1 MENRGVEGLS
11 INLKVLL
18 VEDEEFARD
27 ELSRFLK
34 RRVGKLYIASNG
46 IEGLEIIQEKSPDL
60 VITDLKMP
68 YMGGIDMANKAR
80 ESGYSEPIIIISALS
95 DSDTILNAVDI
106 GIAKYI
112 VKPVDTKQLVD
123 TMESLASN
131 ILKAKFH
138 HTLVNESVLM
148 SKDEK
153 QKLEQKIKSEVA
165 SFIKNYTG
173 KGPKN
178 IQVLI
183 QGNDIVIKAEG
194 VLTLLELN
202 LISHNRNNGLVD
214 YNRRLFY
221 MENKNLFEQ
230 LLEPI
235 VGSKVNLIKV
245 ECDSK
250 INEDSINFLIT

>member
-1 MENRGVEGLS
+1 MENKNGEGLS

-18 VEDEEFARD
+18 VEDEEFARE

-46 IEGLEIIQEKSPDL
+46 MEGLKIIEEQSPDC

-68 YMGGIDMANKAR
+68 YMSGLEMASKAR
-80 ESGYSEPIIIISALS
+80 IGGYNAPIIVISALS
-95 DSDTILNAVDI
+95 DSETILNAVDI
-106 GIAKYI
+106 GIVKYI

-123 TMESLASN
+123 TMELLASN
-131 ILKAKFH
+131 ILRDKFNQ
-138 HTLVNESVLM
+138 TVLNETVLI

-165 SFIKNYTG
+165 AFIKNHTG

-178 IQVLI
+178 VHVLI
-183 QGNDIVIKAEG
+183 QGNNVEIKAEG

-202 LISHNRNNGLVD
+202 LISHHRNNGLVD

-221 MENKNLFEQ
+221 MENKEVFEHSI
-230 LLEPI
+230 ESVI
-235 VGSKVNLIKV
+235 GSKVNLVKI

-250 INEDSINFLIT
+250 LNLDSINFLFL

>member
-1 MENRGVEGLS
+1 MENKNVEGLS

-27 ELSRFLK
+27 ELSKFLK

-46 IEGLEIIQEKSPDL
+46 MQGLEIIQEKSPDL

-68 YMGGIDMANKAR
+68 HMSGLEMAGSAR
-80 ESGYSEPIIIISALS
+80 ANGYHEPIIIISALS
-95 DSDTILNAVDI
+95 DSETILNAVDI

-112 VKPVDTKQLVD
+112 VKPVDTKQLVE

-131 ILKAKFH
+131 ILKDKFH
-138 HTLVNESVLM
+138 HTIVNESTLM

-165 SFIKNYTG
+165 SFIKTYTG

-183 QGNDIVIKAEG
+183 QGNNIEVKAEG

-202 LISHNRNNGLVD
+202 LISHHRNNGLVD

-221 MENKNLFEQ
+221 MENKDLFENIIKNAIESNVS
-230 LLEPI
+230 L
-235 VGSKVNLIKV
+235 VKV

-250 INEDSINFLIT
+250 INEDSINFLIR